1 VWVLEGE
8 DWIPVAL
15 EGERGWVA
23 SVVEWDG
30 GVWGFGADGGP
41 VVWDLVGAERHEVSP
56 DTGVGGFRMVV
67 AHERGLWGLYTPGLD
82 QPGRLFAGS
91 PDPTEWEPVPGLSE
105 PSGLTLKPV
114 GEQLAL
120 VDGSQRVLIVGE
132 GPLSTRIPDHPTG
145 RERAMEVAG
154 LAVAGDQAAMLGFA
168 TTSEAMLWTRGTV
181 SEPIVLLDPERVVWS
196 ARRELGAQVW
206 GPMVV
211 QDDRVFMVGEGG
223 VYEWVFG
230 TDLVEVP
237 GGRDLRQLQAT
248 EAGLLAF
255 GPTGVLVLNGNEFV
269 EFGSMPNPELCNA
282 TVIDSLLTVTDC
294 VYGWYQRGADGEWS
308 QWEQTRYRVVGS
320 LDGAFIAYDPATS
333 ELGVTVDGNTLQ
345 FRGQV
350 EQGFTGQDP
359 FVLLDRRSDSAT
371 VRLIDPWPGG
381 ATFDV
386 PTAAPLEV
394 TRIGDTVRVQS
405 PSTLYISTDLGRSW
419 TEVPIG
425 VENGFPAGG
434 LLLPTEALMVIAPD
448 ADGSGS
454 TLYIPRS

>member
-1 VWVLEGE
+1 
-8 DWIPVAL
+8 
-15 EGERGWVA
+15 
-23 SVVEWDG
+23 
-30 GVWGFGADGGP
+30 
-41 VVWDLVGAERHEVSP
+41 VVWDLLGAERHEVSP

-67 AHERGLWGLYTPGLD
+67 AHQRALWGLFTPGLD
-82 QPGRLFAGS
+82 QPGRLFTGS
-91 PDPTEWEPVPGLSE
+91 PDPTEWESVPGLSA
-105 PSGLTLKPV
+105 PSGLTLESV
-114 GEQLAL
+114 GEQLVL

-154 LAVAGDQAAMLGFA
+154 LAVAGDQGAMLGVA

-196 ARRELGAQVW
+196 ARRELSAQVW

-237 GGRDLRQLQAT
+237 GGRDLRQLQTT

-255 GPTGVLVLNGNEFV
+255 GPTGALVLNGNEFV

-282 TVIDSLLTVTDC
+282 TVIDGLLTVTDC
-294 VYGWYQRGADGEWS
+294 AYGWYQRGADGEWS

-371 VRLIDPWPGG
+371 VRLINPWPGG

-386 PTAAPLEV
+386 PTSVPLEV

-405 PSTLYISTDLGRSW
+405 PSTLYISMDLGRSW

-425 VENGFPAGG
+425 VENGFPPGG
-434 LLLPTEALMVIAPD
+434 IFLPTEALMVIAPNP
-448 ADGSGS
+448 AGSRS
-454 TLYIPRS
+454 ILYTPRS